1 MNKKEKI
8 VMDYI
13 FDKASSKDSVL
24 ISVDELESFV
34 EGETNTN
41 VGQTELDEI
50 LQNLSLDG
58 YVNVIT
64 SDRKGK
70 PIYCISLE
78 KKGESYKRDKEN
90 RKRTS
95 MLLIV
100 RTVLLAVLSFVVGL
114 VLKAIFT

>member
-1 MNKKEKI
+1 MTKKEKI

-13 FDKASSKDSVL
+13 FDKASGKESVL
-24 ISVDELESFV
+24 IAVIDLLDFLGKDTDSNIEQS
-34 EGETNTN
+34 
-41 VGQTELDEI
+41 ELDGI

-58 YVNVIT
+58 FVNVIM

-78 KKGESYKRDKEN
+78 KKGESWKRDKEN

-95 MLLIV
+95 MMLIV

>member
-13 FDKASSKDSVL
+13 FDKASGKESVL
-24 ISVDELESFV
+24 ISVEELAGFYENQ
-34 EGETNTN
+34 TNTN
-41 VGQTELDEI
+41 VEQSDLDDI

-90 RKRTS
+90 HKRTTM
-95 MLLIV
+95 MLVV